1 MVSEQA
7 LPSAPKSADR
17 MDGAMIAGG
26 DMLAALLRV
35 SKVLRLKIKEE
46 VRAPMAKQAV
56 TVEID
61 V

>member
-1 MVSEQA
+1 
-7 LPSAPKSADR
+7 

>member
-1 MVSEQA
+1 MSEQA

-26 DMLAALLRV
+26 DMAGEFCVGVKRVDDVAGRQLLEE
-35 SKVLRLKIKEE
+35 KVI
-46 VRAPMAKQAV
+46 
-56 TVEID
+56 VEIART